1 MNRNFPTFT
10 TELLGAVMTL
20 EYGTALPDAVR
31 SGIGYPVFGSNG
43 MVGHHSQF
51 LVPGPGIVVGRKGS
65 VGAVCWTE
73 ESFWPIDTAY
83 YVIPKQDTNLRWLYW
98 LLSSSDLKWLDTSTG
113 VPGLNR
119 NSACNLRIPLPEP
132 TEQSRIAA
140 VLDTVD
146 AAIAQTEAIIAKL
159 KQVRAGLL
167 HDLLTRGLD
176 EHGQLRPPPAEAPH
190 LYQDSPLGKMPKE
203 WRIMA
208 IEHAT
213 EKVQDGTHF
222 SPKSTSGPRRYLTS
236 KNVRFGFLDLSD
248 CGWISEEEHREIFR
262 RCDVRWNDILLTK
275 DGANTGNAALNNL
288 SEEFSLLSSVALIR
302 CRPDY
307 SDCYF
312 LLNYLLS
319 PIGQGRL
326 KDLMSGNAITRLTLQ
341 KIKAFLCPIPSFDEQ
356 QRIAIYLEQCSDAIQ
371 SCEREQTKLD
381 RLKSA
386 LMSDLLTGRVRVPE
400 GVEVQ
405 P

>member
-1 MNRNFPTFT
+1 
-10 TELLGAVMTL
+10 
-20 EYGTALPDAVR
+20 
-31 SGIGYPVFGSNG
+31 
-43 MVGHHSQF
+43 
-51 LVPGPGIVVGRKGS
+51 
-65 VGAVCWTE
+65 
-73 ESFWPIDTAY
+73 
-83 YVIPKQDTNLRWLYW
+83 
-98 LLSSSDLKWLDTSTG
+98 
-113 VPGLNR
+113 
-119 NSACNLRIPLPEP
+119 
-132 TEQSRIAA
+132 
-140 VLDTVD
+140 
-146 AAIAQTEAIIAKL
+146 
-159 KQVRAGLL
+159 
-167 HDLLTRGLD
+167 
-176 EHGQLRPPPAEAPH
+176 
-190 LYQDSPLGKMPKE
+190 
-203 WRIMA
+203 MA